1 MRGRDNTGTRKST
14 EGRSASASIV
24 WPAPAFT
31 YLMRLPLAIA
41 VSLFLHLF
49 LLLYFAQPFFPD
61 RYRETQKVPLS
72 VVLPGQVVSS
82 RINITGTN
90 VSAASGT
97 NFAEYYSSSA
107 VDVRASPIVIKPLI
121 IPPLAYMARQRGV
134 VRLRAYIDEL
144 GYVRRVDIL
153 SATPAGVYE
162 QVAIEAVTGTIFS
175 PARRGGA
182 AVKTYKNLEINIDP
196 YETISV
202 P

>member
-1 MRGRDNTGTRKST
+1 
-14 EGRSASASIV
+14 
-24 WPAPAFT
+24 
-31 YLMRLPLAIA
+31 MRLPLAFAI
-41 VSLFLHLF
+41 SLFLHLF
-49 LLLYFAQPFFPD
+49 VLLFFTRPLFPD
-61 RYRETQKVPLS
+61 RYQQIKMAPLS

-82 RINITGTN
+82 RINITETN
-90 VSAASGT
+90 VSAVSGA
-97 NFAEYYSSSA
+97 NAAEYYSSAA
-107 VDVRASPIVIKPLI
+107 VDVRALPIAIKPLI

-162 QVAIEAVTGTIFS
+162 QAAIEAVTGTVFS